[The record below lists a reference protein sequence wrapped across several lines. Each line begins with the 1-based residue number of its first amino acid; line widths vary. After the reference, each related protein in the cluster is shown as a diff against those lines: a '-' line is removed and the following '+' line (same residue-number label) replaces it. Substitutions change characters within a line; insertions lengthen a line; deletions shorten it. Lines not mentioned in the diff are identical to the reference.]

1 MCYSYLVVIS
11 LCYQALACTKL
22 ASDRIITFTNRDEKG
37 IDHQAMKFLKIL
49 FQFKKNTKY
58 SYQVAQKKITV

>member
-11 LCYQALACTKL
+11 LCYQACTKL
-22 ASDRIITFTNRDEKG
+22 ASDRIITFTNRDENR
-37 IDHQAMKFLKIL
+37 IDHQSMKFLKIL
-49 FQFKKNTKY
+49 FQFRKNNEY